1 MSNFSNSTKVDTSYR
16 QIFQLSAPIWI
27 SILITQISFAT
38 NNYFL
43 GHVGTSELAANG
55 VGGIYY
61 MVLTMILYG
70 FSNGVQII
78 LSRRAGEEN
87 KKGLGAVFS
96 NALSLGLVLTCIIIL
111 LSLVIAPNLF
121 RLQLKNFEVSQL
133 AIQFIFLRVWGLPFY
148 FFGQMGNQFF
158 ITSRNA
164 KYIIIGII
172 ISTFVNIG
180 LDYILINGHF
190 GFAPM
195 GIKGAAIASVVSEL
209 SLAITSFIII
219 YQKKLHKIFF
229 ISFLKKLDKQ
239 MSIDSLR
246 LASPVMIQYFFSIAT
261 WMLFFIYVE
270 HLGKDELAISQ
281 VLRSIFGLVGAASW
295 ALASSC
301 NTMVGNL
308 IGQGKYDDIFMVIRK
323 NVIVSLSISLVM
335 GSIYLLFPTQVF
347 GIYVQDAALITKA
360 LNPIKIVVIAN
371 FLLAI
376 STVIFNAVLG
386 TGNTRVNMIIEFTA
400 ITIYIVYIQ
409 IVIEQKHLSLS
420 WAWGSEFVYWLSI
433 LFMAV
438 GYLRW
443 GKWREKI
450 V

>member
-1 MSNFSNSTKVDTSYR
+1 MSNTSISTKVDTSYR
-16 QIFQLSAPIWI
+16 QILQLSAPIWI

-61 MVLTMILYG
+61 MILTMILYG
-70 FSNGVQII
+70 FCNGVQII

-96 NALSLGLVLTCIIIL
+96 NALSVGLVMTCIVIIL
-111 LSLVIAPNLF
+111 SLFIAPNLF
-121 RLQLKNFEVSQL
+121 RLQLQNADVSKL

-148 FFGQMGNQFF
+148 FLAQMGNQFF
-158 ITSRNA
+158 ITSQNA

-172 ISTFVNIG
+172 VSTFVNIG
-180 LDYILINGHF
+180 LDYVLINGHL

-195 GIKGAAIASVVSEL
+195 GIKGAAIASVISEI
-209 SLAITSFIII
+209 SFAITSFIII
-219 YQKKLHKIFF
+219 YRKKLHEIFY
-229 ISFLKKLDKQ
+229 ISFLKKIEKQ

-246 LASPVMIQYFFSIAT
+246 LASPVMIQYFFSIGT

-281 VLRSIFGLVGAASW
+281 VLRSVFGLVGAASW

-323 NVIVSLSISLVM
+323 NVIVSLGISLLM
-335 GSIYLLFPTQVF
+335 GSIYLLFPAQVF
-347 GIYVQDAALITKA
+347 GIYTQDANLIAKA

-376 STVIFNAVLG
+376 STVVFNAVLG

-409 IVIEQKHLSLS
+409 IVIEQKHMSLS

-433 LFMAV
+433 LIMAV
-438 GYLRW
+438 SYLRW
-443 GKWREKI
+443 GRWKEK
-450 V
+450 VV

>member
-1 MSNFSNSTKVDTSYR
+1 MSNTSISTKVDTSYR
-16 QIFQLSAPIWI
+16 QILQLSAPIWI

-43 GHVGTSELAANG
+43 GHLGTSELAANG

-61 MVLTMILYG
+61 MILTMILYG
-70 FSNGVQII
+70 FCNGVQII

-96 NALSLGLVLTCIIIL
+96 NALSVGLVMTCIVIIL
-111 LSLVIAPNLF
+111 SLFIAPNLF
-121 RLQLKNFEVSQL
+121 RLQLQNADVSKL

-148 FFGQMGNQFF
+148 FLAQMGNQFF
-158 ITSRNA
+158 ITSQNA

-172 ISTFVNIG
+172 VSTFVNIG
-180 LDYILINGHF
+180 LDYVLINGHL

-195 GIKGAAIASVVSEL
+195 GIKGAAIASVISEI
-209 SLAITSFIII
+209 SFAITSFIII
-219 YQKKLHKIFF
+219 YRKKLHEIFY
-229 ISFLKKLDKQ
+229 ISFLKKIEKQ

-246 LASPVMIQYFFSIAT
+246 LASPVMIQYFFSIGT

-281 VLRSIFGLVGAASW
+281 VLRSVFGLVGAASW

-323 NVIVSLSISLVM
+323 NVIVSLGISLLM
-335 GSIYLLFPTQVF
+335 GSIYLLFPAQVF
-347 GIYVQDAALITKA
+347 GIYTQDANLIAKA

-376 STVIFNAVLG
+376 STVVFNAVLG

-409 IVIEQKHLSLS
+409 IVIEQKHMSLS

-433 LFMAV
+433 LIMAV
-438 GYLRW
+438 SYLRW
-443 GKWREKI
+443 GRWKEK
-450 V
+450 VV